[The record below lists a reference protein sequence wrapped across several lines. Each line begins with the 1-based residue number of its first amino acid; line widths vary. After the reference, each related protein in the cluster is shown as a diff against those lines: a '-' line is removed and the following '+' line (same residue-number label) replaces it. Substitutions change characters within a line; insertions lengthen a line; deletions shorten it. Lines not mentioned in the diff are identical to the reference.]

1 MTLVHVIRLHERY
14 ISSVCCQRPYHVE
27 STGSRPITEVK
38 QRRAWLVLGW
48 VTAWEHRVLLT
59 SFLGGRGGG
68 NSPIFC
74 RRYKQHDNV
83 IFCFVFR
90 FGVVLF
96 VFKERE
102 EEEENASSDAVLTL
116 TPILP
121 FHFQRVLL
129 ATM

>member
-1 MTLVHVIRLHERY
+1 MVV
-14 ISSVCCQRPYHVE
+14 VV
-27 STGSRPITEVK
+27 GD
-38 QRRAWLVLGW
+38 
-48 VTAWEHRVLLT
+48 
-59 SFLGGRGGG
+59 
-68 NSPIFC
+68 SPIFR

-102 EEEENASSDAVLTL
+102 EEEEENASSDTVLTL
-116 TPILP
+116 TSILP

-129 ATM
+129 ATMGFFHYFFSDFFFFFSLPLFFRFVVCF